1 MKLDLTA
8 EAVTPEIE
16 AILAS
21 GGVPVTKFKIYSPL
35 MQLLVAPADKEDDA
49 VVLWELSQKFYA
61 NKDGEIE
68 LTDREV
74 GILREKAKLIAYPW
88 LRVRLAQLLK

>member
-35 MQLLVAPADKEDDA
+35 MQLLVAPAEKEDDA
-49 VVLWELSQKFYA
+49 VMLWELSQKFYA
-61 NKDGEIE
+61 NKDGEVE

-74 GILREKAKLIAYPW
+74 SVLREKAKNIAYPW
-88 LRVRLAQLLK
+88 LRVRLSQVLK

>member
-1 MKLDLTA
+1 MKLDLTLQ
-8 EAVTPEIE
+8 AVTPEIE

-21 GGVPVTKFKIYSPL
+21 SGMPVTKFAIYSPL

-49 VVLWELSQKFYA
+49 VMLWELSQRFYA
-61 NKDGEIE
+61 NKDGEVE

-74 GILREKAKLIAYPW
+74 SVLREKVKLIAFPW
-88 LRVRLAQLLK
+88 LKVRLTQLLK